1 MGSSPTPSASKVSAD
16 LTMKLGKTLYVS
28 TRAAWRSWL
37 SKHHAT
43 DKEIWLVY
51 YRKAAGRP
59 RIAYNDAVE
68 EALCYG
74 WIDST
79 VKNLDAARFAQRF
92 SPRRPGSR
100 LSEMNKERIRR
111 LLVRRKM
118 TAAGL
123 AAVRHVFDPVARQRR
138 GRGASGARIAP
149 DVARALRADAA
160 TWRNFRGFPDS
171 YKRVRIGWIE
181 GARDRRAE
189 FTKRLR
195 YFVSMTARNKRFG
208 MVQ

>member
-1 MGSSPTPSASKVSAD
+1 
-16 LTMKLGKTLYVS
+16 
-28 TRAAWRSWL
+28 L

-51 YRKAAGRP
+51 YRKDTGRP
-59 RIAYNDAVE
+59 RIPYNDAVE

-79 VKNLDAARFAQRF
+79 VKSLDSRRFAQRF
-92 SPRRPGSR
+92 SPRKPRSH

-111 LLVRRKM
+111 LIARKKM

-123 AAVRHVFDPVARQRR
+123 AAVRHVFDPAAPERR
-138 GRGASGARIAP
+138 RRAAPSGVRIAP

-160 TWRNFRGFPDS
+160 TWRNFRGLPHT

-181 GARDRRAE
+181 SARNRRAE

>member
-1 MGSSPTPSASKVSAD
+1 
-16 LTMKLGKTLYVS
+16 MKLGKTLYVS

-51 YRKAAGRP
+51 YRKDTGRP
-59 RIAYNDAVE
+59 RISYNDAVE
-68 EALCYG
+68 EALCFG

-79 VKNLDAARFAQRF
+79 AKTVDARRFAQRF
-92 SPRRPGSR
+92 SPRKPRSN
-100 LSEMNKERIRR
+100 LSEMNRERIRR
-111 LLVRRKM
+111 LLARKKM

-123 AAVRHVFDPVARQRR
+123 AAVRHAFEPPARA
-138 GRGASGARIAP
+138 GRGKAVSGVKIAA
-149 DVARALRADAA
+149 DVARALRAHAA
-160 TWRNFRGFPDS
+160 TWRNFRGFPES

-181 GARDRRAE
+181 GARNRKAE
-189 FTKRLR
+189 FNKRLR
-195 YFVSMTARNKRFG
+195 YFVRMTAKNKRFG

>member
-1 MGSSPTPSASKVSAD
+1 MF
-16 LTMKLGKTLYVS
+16 
-28 TRAAWRSWL
+28 
-37 SKHHAT
+37 
-43 DKEIWLVY
+43 
-51 YRKAAGRP
+51 YRKHTGRP
-59 RIAYNDAVE
+59 RIPYDDAVE

-79 VKNLDAARFAQRF
+79 VKTIDTERFAQRF
-92 SPRRPGSR
+92 SPRKPRSN

-111 LLVRRKM
+111 LIARKKM

-123 AAVRHVFDPVARQRR
+123 AAVRHVFDPAVPEPR
-138 GRGASGARIAP
+138 GRGVSRIRVAP
-149 DVARALRADAA
+149 DITKALRTDAG
-160 TWRNFRGFPDS
+160 TWRNFRKFPVS

-181 GARDRRAE
+181 MARKRPAE

-195 YFVSMTARNKRFG
+195 YFVRMTARNRRFG